1 MTDRPTDRPTDSLA
15 HSLSR
20 RQAHDSLVVRF
31 DISAR
36 IADKGGRAGS
46 VGRLSLNLILR
57 FLARSVPF
65 HHLSNRKR
73 REDCR
78 EYISEPIS
86 GLWVRCARAR
96 YRTHT
101 HTHTHTHHLSCAQI
115 FIYFCGPARCFWLLR
130 SYSYRRRRAKTRQ
143 EEVRFSMFF
152 FRPTV
157 LSRKLDRSRA
167 EDVSVKFVGLP
178 APLPALRSP
187 PH

>member
-1 MTDRPTDRPTDSLA
+1 MFDQPGKPTNRGPSDRSTDRPTDRPTDSLA

-101 HTHTHTHHLSCAQI
+101 HTHTHTPPVLRTDLYLFLWSCEMFLASSFLQLQAEKGQNAARGSPILHVLFPTDSFEPQI
-115 FIYFCGPARCFWLLR
+115 RQEP
-130 SYSYRRRRAKTRQ
+130 RRRRKR
-143 EEVRFSMFF
+143 
-152 FRPTV
+152 
-157 LSRKLDRSRA
+157 
-167 EDVSVKFVGLP
+167 
-178 APLPALRSP
+178 
-187 PH
+187 